1 MRVSLAVVVLVG
13 AVGLG
18 LAFGGSWRR
27 LASLHLRHLSLIVA
41 AVLAQAGGAL
51 VGVLGVADE
60 STSYVVGLAV
70 SACLALAFC
79 ARNARVFGVPL
90 VCLGLCSNAVVVG
103 ANGAMPVSI
112 VAAYHARVPTLAI
125 ASGADARH
133 EIAGDGTALSWL
145 GDVVPVPLPLRP
157 EVVSVGDVLVVA
169 GLAEL
174 VVVGMLPSW
183 GVVRWRRRE
192 EYFDG
197 EESTQAAGA

>member
-1 MRVSLAVVVLVG
+1 M
-13 AVGLG
+13 G
-18 LAFGGSWRR
+18 LA
-27 LASLHLRHLSLIVA
+27 LS
-41 AVLAQAGGAL
+41 AVLALMFCVGNAQVAG
-51 VGVLGVADE
+51 V
-60 STSYVVGLAV
+60 T
-70 SACLALAFC
+70 
-79 ARNARVFGVPL
+79 L
-90 VCLGLCSNAVVVG
+90 VCLGLCSNAAVVG

-112 VAAYHARVPTLAI
+112 VAAYDARVPTLAI

-145 GDVVPVPLPLRP
+145 GDVVPVPLPVRP

-174 VVVGMLPSW
+174 VVLGMLSDST

-197 EESTQAAGA
+197 EESTQAPGA

>member
-1 MRVSLAVVVLVG
+1 MVVLVG
-13 AVGLG
+13 AVCLG
-18 LAFGGSWRR
+18 LAFGGSWQR
-27 LASLHLRHLSLIVA
+27 LVLLPLRQVA
-41 AVLAQAGGAL
+41 LVVLAVLAQAGGAL
-51 VGVLGVADE
+51 VGLLGVADE

-79 ARNARVFGVPL
+79 ARNARVAGVAL
-90 VCLGLCSNAVVVG
+90 VTAGLCLNALVVA

-112 VAAYHARVPTLAI
+112 VAAYHARVPILAI

-174 VVVGMLPSW
+174 VVFGMLADST

-197 EESTQAAGA
+197 EESTQAPGA